1 MALKSLLRECVVTE
15 MIPYTAAGTTTILS
29 GRVLDMQGF
38 EGVAFIAS
46 IGTVTA
52 GGVIQVRPRHGAVQS
67 TTGMVTMTSYV
78 SGTTASTTAMT
89 RRIIIND
96 LYRPT
101 KRYVSVN
108 LHRATANALVESVI
122 AVQYGSKKKP
132 VSQSTGVGT
141 GVSGGG
147 VIDGDFYTAP
157 TT

>member
-1 MALKSLLRECVVTE
+1 MALKSILRECAVRE
-15 MIPYTAAGTTTILS
+15 MIPYTAAGSSTILS
-29 GRVLDMQGF
+29 GRVLDMQGY
-38 EGVAFIAS
+38 EGVCFIAA

-52 GGVIQVRPRHGAVQS
+52 GGVIQIRPRHGAVNS

-78 SGTTASTTAMT
+78 SGTTLSTTNMT
-89 RRIIIND
+89 RKCIVND

-108 LHRATANALVESVI
+108 MHRATANAVI
-122 AVQYGSKKKP
+122 EGVVALQYGSKKKP
-132 VSQSTGVGT
+132 VSQSTGTGT

-147 VIDGDFYTAP
+147 VIDSDFYTAP